1 MPKRPISKFYNTDA
15 KFGIGIPNR
24 RIRNTDT
31 EFGIGIP
38 NRRIR
43 YTDTEFGIGIPNR
56 RIRYTDTD
64 TGDSAVGNTDTVPNS
79 KRPYRTITNMHVNIS

>member
-1 MPKRPISKFYNTDA
+1 MTVYYY
-15 KFGIGIPNR
+15 
-24 RIRNTDT
+24 TDT
-31 EFGIGIP
+31 EFGICIP

-64 TGDSAVGNTDTVPNS
+64 TDVSAVGNTDTVPNS
-79 KRPYRTITNMHVNIS
+79 KRPYRTITNTFLSYLVFHEGHIG